1 MQIGLGTATFG
12 MAYGIAN
19 SGTMSIEE
27 AFSILSYAE
36 QNGLT
41 MLDTAQLYGDSEK
54 VLGQYQGIK
63 NFQIVSKLPSIAE
76 FAHHRLVSDAEQS
89 LMRLKIESLH
99 ALLLHEPQDLLVEKG
114 SENFDKLSQ
123 LKEQQLTRKIGVSVY
138 TPQQLSDII
147 DMFPIDIVQL
157 PLNVFDQRFIQ
168 SGILT
173 KAKARG
179 IEIHVRSVF
188 LQGLLLMN
196 TDQLPDHFIPFKTQI
211 DDYFSAIKA
220 KHIGKLTAALA
231 FIAQQ
236 AEIDYSIL
244 GCCSRQ
250 QVSEFLSALDN
261 KPTIDYSSYASN
273 DESLI
278 IPTNWN

>member
-123 LKEQQLTRKIGVSVY
+123 LKEQQLTGKIGVSVY
-138 TPQQLSDII
+138 TPQQLNDII
-147 DMFPIDIVQL
+147 NKYPVDIVQL

-173 KAKARG
+173 KAKAKG

-188 LQGLLLMN
+188 LQGLLLMDA
-196 TDQLPDHFIPFKTQI
+196 DQLPNYFLPFKTQFT
-211 DDYFSAIKA
+211 DYFDIIKA
-220 KHIGKLTAALA
+220 KQINKLTAALS

-236 AEIDYSIL
+236 TEVDYAIL
-244 GCCSRQ
+244 GCCSSK
-250 QVSEFLSALDN
+250 QVAEFLLALN
-261 KPTIDYSSYASN
+261 NTPKIDYSSYAST
-273 DESLI
+273 DELLI
-278 IPTNWN
+278 LPTNWN